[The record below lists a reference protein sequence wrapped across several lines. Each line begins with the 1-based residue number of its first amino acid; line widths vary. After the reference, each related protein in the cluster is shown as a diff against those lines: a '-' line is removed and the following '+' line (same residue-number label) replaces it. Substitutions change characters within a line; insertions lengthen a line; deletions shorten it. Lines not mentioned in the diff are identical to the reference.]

1 MQIQKQLADNDLQLQ
16 IYFKQLKRIGM
27 RLKLMDHIKR
37 APTVYMCSMRETIRR
52 QNFSKVYKS
61 FAELLNNLISRIHQD
76 ETQKRKNFEEK
87 LSTASQHFILSIL
100 FRSLND
106 KVEHFMNEA
115 ALKFDTKLPQLEETD
130 VNLIE
135 KELISQLSNLRSSSF
150 DSSSSSSS
158 TSGTSSSSSCQPLEN
173 STPMFESPQNSASGK
188 SSGESQSSS
197 KTESKT
203 TSITKMTRFSE
214 AFLADMN
221 LEEYKYDAKTHGDLA
236 LLDSLS
242 NIIQANGETSGE
254 SVLSVAKQSNEQ
266 TSQQISEIKTKL
278 GETKD
283 IFKSHCEDFR
293 KDFLAIMNR
302 QSELEKY
309 YQNVG
314 EQIKQSESQLRS
326 DFYSEFLVFVKRED
340 RAKDESFFNERFSE
354 IDLEFAQSMIEFV
367 EDLKETSR
375 KQVDE
380 LQTALNLAKKNG
392 NADKQKLFNEAIKR
406 ATQEKDKVIDEL
418 RLKET
423 AYLDKISQ
431 LEASLTEAT
440 TAKKAEVEAKKIEV
454 ASGGFDSNSV
464 QVVSKKEDK

>member
-16 IYFKQLKRIGM
+16 IYFKQLKRISM

-61 FAELLNNLISRIHQD
+61 FAELLNNLISRIFQD

-106 KVEHFMNEA
+106 KVEHFMNEG
-115 ALKFDTKLPQLEETD
+115 ALKFDTKLPQLEEND

-150 DSSSSSSS
+150 DSSTSSSS
-158 TSGTSSSSSCQPLEN
+158 TSATSSSSSCQPLEN
-173 STPMFESPQNSASGK
+173 SSPMFESPQNSASGK

-203 TSITKMTRFSE
+203 TSMTKMTRFSE

-221 LEEYKYDAKTHGDLA
+221 LEEYKHDVKAYGDMA

-242 NIIQANGETSGE
+242 NILQANAQTRDDQ
-254 SVLSVAKQSNEQ
+254 VLSVRKQSNEQ
-266 TSQQISEIKTKL
+266 TSKQIAEIKTKL
-278 GETKD
+278 GETRD

-293 KDFLAIMNR
+293 KDFVEIMNR

-309 YQNVG
+309 YLNVG
-314 EQIKQSESQLRS
+314 EQIKQSERQLRS
-326 DFYSEFLVFVKRED
+326 DFYSEFLVFIKRED
-340 RAKDESFFNERFSE
+340 RAKDERFFSEKFSE
-354 IDLEFAQSMIEFV
+354 IELEFASNMIVLV
-367 EDLKETSR
+367 EDLKETNR

-380 LQTALNLAKKNG
+380 LQAALSLAKKNG

-418 RLKET
+418 RSKET
-423 AYLDKISQ
+423 AYLEKISQ
-431 LEASLTEAT
+431 LEASLAEAS
-440 TAKKAEVEAKKIEV
+440 AKKAEEEAKKSES
-454 ASGGFDSNSV
+454 ANGGFDSNSV